1 MIVAIYSLA
10 SLINGM
16 CWVVVTP
23 ISVPLERAYDVSA
36 AWVAFIPMS
45 YLVFFVF
52 LNFPSN
58 WVIDVKGIKKGVV
71 IGASLTFLGCLI
83 RCLVKVGFAFVII
96 GQIFCAIAQ
105 PFLLNAPM
113 KIATRWFMPQNVIS
127 YFTFRDRWPWQY

>member
-1 MIVAIYSLA
+1 
-10 SLINGM
+10 M

-23 ISVPLERAYDVSA
+23 ISVPIENAYSVST

-45 YLVFFVF
+45 YMVFFII

-83 RCLVKVGFAFVII
+83 RCLVKVGFAFVIL
-96 GQIFCAIAQ
+96 GQVFCAIAQ

-113 KIATRWFMPQNVIS
+113 KIATRWFMPQNVNSLIIGPEILGNGDINS
-127 YFTFRDRWPWQY
+127 R

>member
-1 MIVAIYSLA
+1 
-10 SLINGM
+10 M

-23 ISVPLERAYDVSA
+23 IAEQIENAYEIST

-45 YLVFFVF
+45 YMIFFVI

-83 RCLVKVGFAFVII
+83 RCLVKVGFGFVIV
-96 GQIFCAIAQ
+96 GQVFCAIAQ

-113 KIATRWFMPQNVIS
+113 KIAIRWFMP
-127 YFTFRDRWPWQY
+127 